1 MHTDTKTGQWQIVPT
16 EPTPA
21 MLSAAFDGM
30 VTDMDAMRHAART
43 KEVAATYARMLA
55 AAPITSTAEPVAYIQ
70 GTALFWPDCAPIGEP
85 DCEPLYTT
93 PLAAPSTSAAFL
105 EQFKADPTGKW
116 PGWMKDATVEK
127 SASFPKPTPKGGA

>member
-55 AAPITSTAEPVAYIQ
+55 AAP
-70 GTALFWPDCAPIGEP
+70 
-85 DCEPLYTT
+85 
-93 PLAAPSTSAAFL
+93 STSAADMFWDSEDEDNVQTSL
-105 EQFKADPTGKW
+105 AEILSTADSNRTLVAG
-116 PGWMKDATVEK
+116 AELRVER
-127 SASFPKPTPKGGA
+127 AIRLPDLLLRVMAIPEDGDIEYEIIKGGA